1 MDFLRA
7 LVQINLPAFTS
18 KQLLVIFLEQEKDL
32 SHSKLDGSGPSHKQS
47 YYSLA
52 KCISVISVGSGNLME
67 AVQVANSFVRDLAT
81 NSNINDVQVVIALLS
96 IGEIGRHV

>member
-1 MDFLRA
+1 
-7 LVQINLPAFTS
+7 
-18 KQLLVIFLEQEKDL
+18 
-32 SHSKLDGSGPSHKQS
+32 
-47 YYSLA
+47 
-52 KCISVISVGSGNLME
+52 ME